1 MWGFMAGWV
10 VRFYLWDHRYLKYGP
25 RTNSLTRY
33 FKAINSRRIDWLDI
47 LHAWEN
53 RNLYK
58 IANIKIER
66 TGPVGR
72 LGFNGMIILIWIS
85 GVRV

>member
-1 MWGFMAGWV
+1 
-10 VRFYLWDHRYLKYGP
+10 
-25 RTNSLTRY
+25 
-33 FKAINSRRIDWLDI
+33 
-47 LHAWEN
+47 
-53 RNLYK
+53 LYK